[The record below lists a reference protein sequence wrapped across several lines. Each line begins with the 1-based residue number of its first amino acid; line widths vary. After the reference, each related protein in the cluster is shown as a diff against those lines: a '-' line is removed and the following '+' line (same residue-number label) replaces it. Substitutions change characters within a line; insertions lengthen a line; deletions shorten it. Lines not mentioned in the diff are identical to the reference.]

1 MNYVLVGTFLLPCDQ
16 RANNR
21 SQYVMIMIMM
31 LMTWLLKMDV
41 WALQDAEV
49 HVLSAEALQNGYKES
64 FEALLGISEAKEVEL
79 SLAHRR
85 ELWEGTHG
93 GNLQQVHA

>member
-1 MNYVLVGTFLLPCDQ
+1 
-16 RANNR
+16 
-21 SQYVMIMIMM
+21 MIMIRM
-31 LMTWLLKMDV
+31 LMLWLLKMDV
-41 WALQDAEV
+41 WTLQDAEV
-49 HVLSAEALQNGYKES
+49 HVLSAEAVQTGYKES
-64 FEALLGISEAKEVEL
+64 FEASLGISEAKEVEL